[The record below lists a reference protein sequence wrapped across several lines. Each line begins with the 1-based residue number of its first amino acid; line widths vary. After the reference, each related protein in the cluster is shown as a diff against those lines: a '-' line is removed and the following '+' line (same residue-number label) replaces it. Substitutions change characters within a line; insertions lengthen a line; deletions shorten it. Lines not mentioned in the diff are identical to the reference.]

1 MVQDSFLIFYLFLDD
16 EFDETSLL
24 ESCKLDERNESG
36 ATVSRDAST
45 INGNTMFSFLLKSL
59 MV

>member
-24 ESCKLDERNESG
+24 KSCNLDGTRNESA

-45 INGNTMFSFLLKSL
+45 INGNTIFSFLLK
-59 MV
+59 

>member
-24 ESCKLDERNESG
+24 ESCNLDERNESG
-36 ATVSRDAST
+36 ATVSRDVST
-45 INGNTMFSFLLKSL
+45 INGNTIFSFLLK
-59 MV
+59 

>member
-16 EFDETSLL
+16 EFNETSLM
-24 ESCKLDERNESG
+24 ETCVLDERNESC

-45 INGNTMFSFLLKSL
+45 INGNSMFSFLLK
-59 MV
+59 

>member
-24 ESCKLDERNESG
+24 ESCNLDERNESG
-36 ATVSRDAST
+36 AIVSRDASA
-45 INGNTMFSFLLKSL
+45 INGNTIFSFLLK
-59 MV
+59 

>member
-24 ESCKLDERNESG
+24 ESCNLDERNESG

-45 INGNTMFSFLLKSL
+45 INGNTIFSFLLK
-59 MV
+59 